1 MIRLMI
7 RLMIKIRIEK
17 WTIKTL
23 NGKPTIV
30 KTVAKSP
37 TDLSRRYVLL

>member
-23 NGKPTIV
+23 NGKQTVV

-37 TDLSRRYVLL
+37 TDPTKHYVLV